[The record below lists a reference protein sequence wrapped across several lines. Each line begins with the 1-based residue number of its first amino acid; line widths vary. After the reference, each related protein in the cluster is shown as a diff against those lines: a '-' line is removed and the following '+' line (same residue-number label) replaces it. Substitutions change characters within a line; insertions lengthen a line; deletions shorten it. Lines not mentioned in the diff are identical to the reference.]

1 MTTDSSDI
9 ALGVE
14 LNKDLYCIG
23 EDGRSVC
30 TWKSVCG
37 VHTCKREC
45 MCGHM
50 CVCVLGGG
58 GFKDQGA
65 GIWPSWCPR
74 LYLLGSPSTGSG
86 RDLLTGT

>member
-9 ALGVE
+9 GLGVE
-14 LNKDLYCIG
+14 LNKDLDCIG

-30 TWKSVCG
+30 TWKSVRG

-50 CVCVLGGG
+50 CVCVCWGEVASKTRG
-58 GFKDQGA
+58 QGSGPPGAPDCTCLVLPAQAQA
-65 GIWPSWCPR
+65 GIS
-74 LYLLGSPSTGSG
+74 
-86 RDLLTGT
+86 